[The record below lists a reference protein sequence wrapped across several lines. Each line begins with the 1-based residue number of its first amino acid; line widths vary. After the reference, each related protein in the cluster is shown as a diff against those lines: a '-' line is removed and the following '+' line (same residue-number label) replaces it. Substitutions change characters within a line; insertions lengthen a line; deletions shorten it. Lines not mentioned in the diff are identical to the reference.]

1 MLKRANISWNARQL
15 SKMIDKGTITFD
27 NAVQRGLVWDNDR
40 KSLLIHSM
48 MTGFPIPAMYA
59 AKDTESRNY
68 SMLDGKQRSNAI
80 NDFLHGRFTLSNVP
94 EVILEDG
101 TEVDVNGMYFSGLCE
116 ELQDIISNYSLTIYY
131 FEDISDE
138 DIAELF
144 YRINNGKALSS
155 VEMSRVRS
163 KALKTIQEIGQHELF
178 TTALTEKAFEK
189 YTHEDLVIKSYIML
203 TSDTPCLDTKVVRPT
218 MEKAEFTD
226 QDINILNGVFNRILN
241 TYKTIITDDSPETGK
256 LSKIIAKRL
265 ITRTHM
271 LSIMPIVKKSL
282 IDSVPDDVFTLWIK
296 NFFCGSRSAT
306 KYDEYNSRCTAGS
319 GHAETIKVR
328 LDVIK
333 KDYNKF
339 MKKIEKENSINNV
352 EEKEVVN
359 DNVENVEV
367 NEIVNEIETTDNT
380 EEINVVENVE
390 TAEAADE
397 TEVTKSDSNSD
408 EVSEMDTDVEN
419 DSNVD
424 NAEDDITI
432 DDVDYDELA
441 MSELID
447 ELMCD
452 TTDDDGYNVA

>member
-15 SKMIDKGTITFD
+15 SKMIEKGTITFD
-27 NAVQRGLVWDNDR
+27 NAVQRGFVWDNDR

-59 AKDTESRNY
+59 AKDTETRNY

-94 EVILEDG
+94 EVVLEDG
-101 TEVDVNGMYFSGLCE
+101 TEIDVNGMYFSGLCE

-138 DIAELF
+138 DVAELF

-218 MEKAEFTD
+218 MEKAEFSE
-226 QDINILNGVFNRILN
+226 QDINIMNGVFNRILN
-241 TYKTIITDDSPETGK
+241 TYKTIIADDSPETGK
-256 LSKIIAKRL
+256 ISKRIAKRL
-265 ITRTHM
+265 LTRTHM

-282 IDSVPDDVFTLWIK
+282 IDRVSDDVFVLWVK
-296 NFFCGSRSAT
+296 NFFCGSKSAT

-319 GHAETIKVR
+319 GHVETIKVR

-339 MKKIEKENSINNV
+339 MKKIKKERENDRSVNEVVETV
-352 EEKEVVN
+352 EEPSNETVEVVKATETN
-359 DNVENVEV
+359 EDVESVDVTE
-367 NEIVNEIETTDNT
+367 NEIETVNKTEIVETDTDSETETDNDMSSL
-380 EEINVVENVE
+380 V
-390 TAEAADE
+390 DE
-397 TEVTKSDSNSD
+397 LLQ
-408 EVSEMDTDVEN
+408 DTDS
-419 DSNVD
+419 D
-424 NAEDDITI
+424 
-432 DDVDYDELA
+432 
-441 MSELID
+441 M
-447 ELMCD
+447 
-452 TTDDDGYNVA
+452 VA

>member
-27 NAVQRGLVWDNDR
+27 NAVQRGFVWDNDR

-59 AKDTESRNY
+59 AKDTETKNY

-94 EVILEDG
+94 EVVLEDG
-101 TEVDVNGMYFSGLCE
+101 TEVDINGMYFSGLCE

-138 DIAELF
+138 DVAELF

-218 MEKAEFTD
+218 MEKAEFSE
-226 QDINILNGVFNRILN
+226 QDINIMNGVFNRILN
-241 TYKTIITDDSPETGK
+241 TYKTIIADDSTETGK
-256 LSKIIAKRL
+256 LSKRIAKRL
-265 ITRTHM
+265 LTRTHM

-282 IDSVPDDVFTLWIK
+282 IDRVPDDVFTLWVK

-339 MKKIEKENSINNV
+339 MKKIEKERENDRSVNEVVETVENTGTV
-352 EEKEVVN
+352 EETSNETVEVVKAT
-359 DNVENVEV
+359 ET
-367 NEIVNEIETTDNT
+367 NEDEESVDVTENEIETVNETETVETDTDSEINTDNDMSSL
-380 EEINVVENVE
+380 V
-390 TAEAADE
+390 DE
-397 TEVTKSDSNSD
+397 LLN
-408 EVSEMDTDVEN
+408 DTD
-419 DSNVD
+419 SG
-424 NAEDDITI
+424 
-432 DDVDYDELA
+432 
-441 MSELID
+441 M
-447 ELMCD
+447 
-452 TTDDDGYNVA
+452 VA

>member
-27 NAVQRGLVWDNDR
+27 NAVQRGFVWDNDR

-59 AKDTESRNY
+59 AKDTETKNY

-94 EVILEDG
+94 EVVLEDG
-101 TEVDVNGMYFSGLCE
+101 TEVDVNGMYFSGLFE

-138 DIAELF
+138 DVAELF

-203 TSDTPCLDTKVVRPT
+203 TSDTPCLDTKLVRPT

-226 QDINILNGVFNRILN
+226 QDINIMNGVFNRILN
-241 TYKTIITDDSPETGK
+241 TYKTIIADDSPETGK
-256 LSKIIAKRL
+256 ISKRIAKRL
-265 ITRTHM
+265 LTRTHM

-282 IDSVPDDVFTLWIK
+282 IDRVSDDVFTLWVK

-339 MKKIEKENSINNV
+339 MKKIEKEKENDRSVNEVVESVKNTETV
-352 EEKEVVN
+352 EETSNETVEVVKATETN
-359 DNVENVEV
+359 EDVESVDVTE
-367 NEIVNEIETTDNT
+367 NEIETVNETEIVETDTDSETDTDNDMSSL
-380 EEINVVENVE
+380 V
-390 TAEAADE
+390 DE
-397 TEVTKSDSNSD
+397 LLN
-408 EVSEMDTDVEN
+408 DTD
-419 DSNVD
+419 SG
-424 NAEDDITI
+424 
-432 DDVDYDELA
+432 
-441 MSELID
+441 M
-447 ELMCD
+447 
-452 TTDDDGYNVA
+452 VA

>member
-15 SKMIDKGTITFD
+15 SKMIDKETIVFD
-27 NAVQRGLVWDNDR
+27 AAIQRNMVWDDER

-48 MTGFPIPAMYA
+48 LEGYPIPPMYA
-59 AKDTESRNY
+59 TKDNGKY

-80 NDFLHGRFTLSNVP
+80 ADFLHGRFTLTGIP
-94 EVILEDG
+94 EVTLEDG
-101 TEVDVNGMYFSGLCE
+101 TEIDINGKFFSGLNE
-116 ELQDIISNYSLTIYY
+116 ELQDALNTYSFTIYY
-131 FEDISDE
+131 FEDITEDE
-138 DIAELF
+138 ISEMFFRLNFGKPLSAIEL
-144 YRINNGKALSS
+144 
-155 VEMSRVRS
+155 SRARAKS
-163 KALKTIQEIGQHELF
+163 LKEIQAIGHHELF
-178 TTALTEKAFEK
+178 TTSLTEKAFEK

-226 QDINILNGVFNRILN
+226 QDINIMNGVFNRILN

-256 LSKIIAKRL
+256 LSKRIAKRL
-265 ITRTHM
+265 LTRTHM

-282 IDSVPDDVFTLWIK
+282 IDRVPDDVFTLWVK

-339 MKKIEKENSINNV
+339 MKKIEKENSIDNV
-352 EEKEVVN
+352 EEKEILN
-359 DNVENVEV
+359 EV
-367 NEIVNEIETTDNT
+367 ETTDNT

-397 TEVTKSDSNSD
+397 TEVTKSDSNSV

-432 DDVDYDELA
+432 NDIDYDELA

>member
-59 AKDTESRNY
+59 AKDTETKNY

-94 EVILEDG
+94 EVVLEDG

-138 DIAELF
+138 DVAELF

-226 QDINILNGVFNRILN
+226 QDINIMNGVFNRILN
-241 TYKTIITDDSPETGK
+241 TYKTIIADDSPETGK
-256 LSKIIAKRL
+256 LSKRIAKRL
-265 ITRTHM
+265 LTRTHM
-271 LSIMPIVKKSL
+271 LSIMPIVKKSF
-282 IDSVPDDVFTLWIK
+282 IDRVPDDVFTLWVK

-339 MKKIEKENSINNV
+339 MKKIEKERNDRS
-352 EEKEVVN
+352 VN
-359 DNVENVEV
+359 EV
-367 NEIVNEIETTDNT
+367 NEVAETVVNTETTDSNETVEVVEAVEATETNEVNESVDVTENEIETVNETETVETDTDSETETDNDMSSL
-380 EEINVVENVE
+380 V
-390 TAEAADE
+390 DE
-397 TEVTKSDSNSD
+397 LLQ
-408 EVSEMDTDVEN
+408 DTD
-419 DSNVD
+419 SG
-424 NAEDDITI
+424 
-432 DDVDYDELA
+432 
-441 MSELID
+441 M
-447 ELMCD
+447 
-452 TTDDDGYNVA
+452 VA

>member
-15 SKMIDKGTITFD
+15 SKMIEKGTITFD
-27 NAVQRGLVWDNDR
+27 NAVQRGFVWDNDR

-59 AKDTESRNY
+59 AKDTETRNY

-94 EVILEDG
+94 EVVLEDG
-101 TEVDVNGMYFSGLCE
+101 TEIDVNGMYFSGLCE

-138 DIAELF
+138 DVAELF

-218 MEKAEFTD
+218 MEKAEFSE
-226 QDINILNGVFNRILN
+226 QDINIMNGVFNRILN
-241 TYKTIITDDSPETGK
+241 TYKTIVADDSPETGK
-256 LSKIIAKRL
+256 LSKRIAKRL
-265 ITRTHM
+265 LTRTHM

-282 IDSVPDDVFTLWIK
+282 IDRVPDDVFTLWVK

-319 GHAETIKVR
+319 GHAETIKIR

-339 MKKIEKENSINNV
+339 MKKIEKERENDRS
-352 EEKEVVN
+352 VN
-359 DNVENVEV
+359 EV
-367 NEIVNEIETTDNT
+367 NEIVETVETVENTETVEETSNETVEVVKATETNEVEESVDVTENEIETVNETETVETDTDSEIDTDNDMSSL
-380 EEINVVENVE
+380 V
-390 TAEAADE
+390 DE
-397 TEVTKSDSNSD
+397 LLQ
-408 EVSEMDTDVEN
+408 DTDS
-419 DSNVD
+419 D
-424 NAEDDITI
+424 
-432 DDVDYDELA
+432 
-441 MSELID
+441 M
-447 ELMCD
+447 
-452 TTDDDGYNVA
+452 VA

>member
-1 MLKRANISWNARQL
+1 MMKRANISWNARQL
-15 SKMIDKGTITFD
+15 SKMIEKGSITFD
-27 NAVQRGLVWDNDR
+27 SAVQRGLVWDNDR

-59 AKDTESRNY
+59 AKDTETKIL

-94 EVILEDG
+94 EVVLEDG

-138 DIAELF
+138 DVAELF

-218 MEKAEFTD
+218 MEKAEFSE
-226 QDINILNGVFNRILN
+226 QDINIMNGVFNRILN
-241 TYKTIITDDSPETGK
+241 TYKTIVADDSPETGK
-256 LSKIIAKRL
+256 LSKRIAKRL
-265 ITRTHM
+265 LTRTHM

-282 IDSVPDDVFTLWIK
+282 IDRVPDDVFTLWVK

-319 GHAETIKVR
+319 GHAETIKIR

-339 MKKIEKENSINNV
+339 MKKIEKERENDRS
-352 EEKEVVN
+352 VN
-359 DNVENVEV
+359 EV
-367 NEIVNEIETTDNT
+367 NEIVETVETVENTETVEETSNETVEVVKATETNEVEESVDVTENEIETVNETETVETDTDSEIDTDNDMSSL
-380 EEINVVENVE
+380 V
-390 TAEAADE
+390 DE
-397 TEVTKSDSNSD
+397 LLQ
-408 EVSEMDTDVEN
+408 DTDS
-419 DSNVD
+419 D
-424 NAEDDITI
+424 
-432 DDVDYDELA
+432 
-441 MSELID
+441 M
-447 ELMCD
+447 
-452 TTDDDGYNVA
+452 VA

>member
-1 MLKRANISWNARQL
+1 MMKRANISWNARQL
-15 SKMIDKGTITFD
+15 SKMIEKGSITFD
-27 NAVQRGLVWDNDR
+27 SAVQRGLVWDNDR

-59 AKDTESRNY
+59 AKDTETKIL

-80 NDFLHGRFTLSNVP
+80 SDFLHGRFTLSNVP

-138 DIAELF
+138 DVAELF

-218 MEKAEFTD
+218 MEKSEFSE
-226 QDINILNGVFNRILN
+226 QDINIMNGVFNRILN
-241 TYKTIITDDSPETGK
+241 TYKTIIADDSPETGK
-256 LSKIIAKRL
+256 ISKRIAKRL
-265 ITRTHM
+265 LTRTHM

-282 IDSVPDDVFTLWIK
+282 IDRVSDDVFTLWVK

-319 GHAETIKVR
+319 GHVETIKVR

-339 MKKIEKENSINNV
+339 MKKIEKERENDRSVNEVVETV
-352 EEKEVVN
+352 EETSNETVEVVKATETN
-359 DNVENVEV
+359 EDVESVDVTE
-367 NEIVNEIETTDNT
+367 NEIETVNETGTVEADTDSEIDTDNDMSSL
-380 EEINVVENVE
+380 V
-390 TAEAADE
+390 DE
-397 TEVTKSDSNSD
+397 LLQ
-408 EVSEMDTDVEN
+408 DTDS
-419 DSNVD
+419 D
-424 NAEDDITI
+424 
-432 DDVDYDELA
+432 
-441 MSELID
+441 M
-447 ELMCD
+447 
-452 TTDDDGYNVA
+452 VA

>member
-1 MLKRANISWNARQL
+1 MLNRANISWNARQL
-15 SKMIDKGTITFD
+15 SKMIEKGTITFD
-27 NAVQRGLVWDNDR
+27 NAVQRGFVWDNDR

-59 AKDTESRNY
+59 AKDTETKNY

-94 EVILEDG
+94 EVVLEDG

-138 DIAELF
+138 DVAELF

-218 MEKAEFTD
+218 MEKAEFSE
-226 QDINILNGVFNRILN
+226 QDINIMNGVFNRILN
-241 TYKTIITDDSPETGK
+241 TYKTIVADDSPETGK
-256 LSKIIAKRL
+256 LSKRIAKRL
-265 ITRTHM
+265 LTRTHM

-282 IDSVPDDVFTLWIK
+282 IDRVPDDVFTLWVK

-319 GHAETIKVR
+319 GHAETIKIR

-339 MKKIEKENSINNV
+339 MKKIEKERENDRS
-352 EEKEVVN
+352 VN
-359 DNVENVEV
+359 EV
-367 NEIVNEIETTDNT
+367 NEIVETVENTETVEETSNETVEVVKATETNEVEESVDVTENEIETVNETETVETDTDSEIDTDNDMSSL
-380 EEINVVENVE
+380 V
-390 TAEAADE
+390 DE
-397 TEVTKSDSNSD
+397 LLQ
-408 EVSEMDTDVEN
+408 DTDS
-419 DSNVD
+419 D
-424 NAEDDITI
+424 
-432 DDVDYDELA
+432 
-441 MSELID
+441 M
-447 ELMCD
+447 
-452 TTDDDGYNVA
+452 VA

>member
-1 MLKRANISWNARQL
+1 MKRANISWNARQL
-15 SKMIDKGTITFD
+15 SKMIEKGSITFD
-27 NAVQRGLVWDNDR
+27 SAVQRGLVWDNDR

-59 AKDTESRNY
+59 AKDTETKIL

-80 NDFLHGRFTLSNVP
+80 SDFLHGRFTLSNVP

-138 DIAELF
+138 DVAELF

-218 MEKAEFTD
+218 MEKSEFSE
-226 QDINILNGVFNRILN
+226 QDINIMNGVFNRILN
-241 TYKTIITDDSPETGK
+241 TYKTIIADDSPETGK
-256 LSKIIAKRL
+256 ISKRIAKRL
-265 ITRTHM
+265 LTRTHM

-282 IDSVPDDVFTLWIK
+282 IDRVSDDVFTLWVK

-319 GHAETIKVR
+319 GHVETIKVR

-339 MKKIEKENSINNV
+339 MKKIEKERENDRSVNEVVETV
-352 EEKEVVN
+352 EETSNETVEVVKATETN
-359 DNVENVEV
+359 EDVESVDVTE
-367 NEIVNEIETTDNT
+367 NEIETVNETGTVEADTDSEIDTDNDMSSL
-380 EEINVVENVE
+380 V
-390 TAEAADE
+390 DE
-397 TEVTKSDSNSD
+397 LLQ
-408 EVSEMDTDVEN
+408 DTDS
-419 DSNVD
+419 D
-424 NAEDDITI
+424 
-432 DDVDYDELA
+432 
-441 MSELID
+441 M
-447 ELMCD
+447 
-452 TTDDDGYNVA
+452 VA

>member
-15 SKMIDKGTITFD
+15 SKMIDKETITFD

-94 EVILEDG
+94 EVVLEDG

-138 DIAELF
+138 DVAELF

-178 TTALTEKAFEK
+178 TTALTAKAFEK

-218 MEKAEFTD
+218 MEKAEFSE
-226 QDINILNGVFNRILN
+226 QDINIMNGVFNRILN
-241 TYKTIITDDSPETGK
+241 TYKTIVADDSPETGK
-256 LSKIIAKRL
+256 LSKRIAKRL
-265 ITRTHM
+265 LTRTHM

-282 IDSVPDDVFTLWIK
+282 IDRVPDDVFTLWVK

-339 MKKIEKENSINNV
+339 MKKIEKERENDRSVNEVVETVENTETV
-352 EEKEVVN
+352 EETSNETVEVVKATETN
-359 DNVENVEV
+359 EVEESVDVTE
-367 NEIVNEIETTDNT
+367 NEIETVNETETVETDTDSEIDTDNDM
-380 EEINVVENVE
+380 NSLV
-390 TAEAADE
+390 DE
-397 TEVTKSDSNSD
+397 LLQ
-408 EVSEMDTDVEN
+408 DTDS
-419 DSNVD
+419 D
-424 NAEDDITI
+424 
-432 DDVDYDELA
+432 
-441 MSELID
+441 M
-447 ELMCD
+447 
-452 TTDDDGYNVA
+452 VA

>member
-15 SKMIDKGTITFD
+15 SKMIEKGTITFD
-27 NAVQRGLVWDNDR
+27 NAVQRGFVWDNDR

-59 AKDTESRNY
+59 AKDTETRNY

-94 EVILEDG
+94 EVVLEDG
-101 TEVDVNGMYFSGLCE
+101 TEIDVNGMYFSGLCE

-138 DIAELF
+138 DVAELF

-226 QDINILNGVFNRILN
+226 QDINIMNGVFNRILN
-241 TYKTIITDDSPETGK
+241 TYKTIIADDSPETGK
-256 LSKIIAKRL
+256 LSKRIAKRL
-265 ITRTHM
+265 LTRTHM

-282 IDSVPDDVFTLWIK
+282 IDRVPDDVFTLWVK

-339 MKKIEKENSINNV
+339 MKKIEKERENDRSVNEVVESVENTETV
-352 EEKEVVN
+352 EETSNETVEVVKATETN
-359 DNVENVEV
+359 EV
-367 NEIVNEIETTDNT
+367 NESVDVTENEIETVNETETVETDTDSEIDTDNDMSSL
-380 EEINVVENVE
+380 V
-390 TAEAADE
+390 DE
-397 TEVTKSDSNSD
+397 LLQ
-408 EVSEMDTDVEN
+408 DTDS
-419 DSNVD
+419 D
-424 NAEDDITI
+424 
-432 DDVDYDELA
+432 
-441 MSELID
+441 M
-447 ELMCD
+447 
-452 TTDDDGYNVA
+452 VA

>member
-1 MLKRANISWNARQL
+1 MKEV
-15 SKMIDKGTITFD
+15 KTITWSSKQLAAMFNKETIRFD
-27 NAVQRGLVWDNDR
+27 SYVQRNKCWDNKR
-40 KSLLIHSM
+40 KSLLIR
-48 MTGFPIPAMYA
+48 TVLNGFPRVPEIYA
-59 AKDTESRNY
+59 TRDSDSKVY
-68 SMLDGKQRSNAI
+68 QCLDGQQRLTTMFDFM
-80 NDFLHGRFTLSNVP
+80 NDDIVLDELEPVVDDDGNVYELTGKKFSELD
-94 EVILEDG
+94 EVLR
-101 TEVDVNGMYFSGLCE
+101 
-116 ELQDIISNYSLTIYY
+116 DIILTYSWRVAYYDDLT
-131 FEDISDE
+131 DDE
-138 DIAELF
+138 IAELF
-144 YRINNGKALSS
+144 YLINNAKPLSQIEHIRCIS
-155 VEMSRVRS
+155 P
-163 KALKTIQEIGQHELF
+163 ALKTIQEIGKHELF

-218 MEKAEFTD
+218 MEKAEFTE
-226 QDINILNGVFNRILN
+226 QDINIMNGVFNRILN
-241 TYKTIITDDSPETGK
+241 TYKTIVADDSPETGK
-256 LSKIIAKRL
+256 LSKRIAKRL

-282 IDSVPDDVFTLWIK
+282 IDRVPDDVFTLWIK

-359 DNVENVEV
+359 DNVENVEA
-367 NEIVNEIETTDNT
+367 
-380 EEINVVENVE
+380 
-390 TAEAADE
+390 AEAADE

-452 TTDDDGYNVA
+452 TTDNDGYNVA